1 MHLQCRFEWDKLI
14 CTTEKSQCRDVLQG
28 LESEE
33 VQNDVKLILADAVMQ
48 ETVQLKAQQKL
59 VDILL
64 L

>member
-1 MHLQCRFEWDKLI
+1 MI

-28 LESEE
+28 LEAEE